1 MKTWLIKELNEG
13 NLDFRKLEWML
24 FNLLIGV
31 FRHLMAEILEAIDL
45 FLMATRDTKRYIL
58 KERNPRTLQTL
69 VGEMTFKR
77 RYYWDK
83 EEGTWVY
90 L

>member
-45 FLMATRDTKRYIL
+45 F
-58 KERNPRTLQTL
+58 
-69 VGEMTFKR
+69 
-77 RYYWDK
+77 
-83 EEGTWVY
+83 
-90 L
+90 

>member
-1 MKTWLIKELNEG
+1 
-13 NLDFRKLEWML
+13 
-24 FNLLIGV
+24 
-31 FRHLMAEILEAIDL
+31 
-45 FLMATRDTKRYIL
+45 MATRDTKRYIL
-58 KERNPRTLQTL
+58 KERKPRTLQTL
-69 VGEMTFKR
+69 VGEITFKR